1 MIVAS
6 IIGGVLVTR
15 TSYRNLTVTGL
26 LLATAGVY
34 LLTRFSVSVGWYQ
47 MLEAVAVTGFGVGM
61 TFSSTFLAIQNS
73 ASRAQIGIASSLPQ
87 FMGNL
92 GGTIGLAIMGTIQAN
107 TFASKLAGV
116 LATVPAQS
124 QATAIQ
130 YLGNANL
137 AGQFLASP
145 QALQQFLQQYPAFAS
160 IIPQLRLAFVESI
173 TPLFTIG
180 LVIAVASVAASFM
193 FNGSMKQQMLAR
205 KMAMEASKKEGEEMP
220 TAAPI

>member
-1 MIVAS
+1 
-6 IIGGVLVTR
+6 
-15 TSYRNLTVTGL
+15 
-26 LLATAGVY
+26 
-34 LLTRFSVSVGWYQ
+34 
-47 MLEAVAVTGFGVGM
+47 M